1 MLNSPLLLKDFQIE
15 QIIIVKKILDHDD
28 VRNPSIVR
36 GVKNSSKKCFGFKS
50 TGVVQAAR
58 IIERRTTNIRMGD
71 QAADYIK
78 RFLDSYDSIEKTY
91 HSKCSVSKYKIKGFD
106 SVVKEICSTGRLD
119 CILDK
124 DMVTSSNI

>member
-15 QIIIVKKILDHDD
+15 QIIIVKKILEHDD

-71 QAADYIK
+71 KAADYIK
-78 RFLDSYDSIEKTY
+78 QFLDSYDSIEKKY
-91 HSKCSVSKYKIKGFD
+91 HSKCSVSKYKMRGFD
-106 SVVKEICSTGRLD
+106 AVVKEICRTGRLD
-119 CILDK
+119 CILDE
-124 DMVTSSNI
+124 DLVSSPNT